1 MPNAERAFLPP
12 TASQLSERAHEVEEY
27 LTKTRGS
34 VPNIFKV
41 GLHSPELLGRLVGV
55 GGYLRF
61 ESILDDRLRELVILS
76 VADETGCAYERAHHA
91 PIARAL
97 GVSDDEVQPAGL
109 VALAEAQT
117 LEGAALRFARNVA
130 RGSNVPAETFETV
143 RSGLGEQGLVELSL
157 LAGYY
162 LLLSRW
168 VGVLNVQFDPE
179 LNG

>member
-1 MPNAERAFLPP
+1 MPNAERSFLPP
-12 TASQLSERAHEVEEY
+12 PHSELSDRAREVEDY
-27 LTKTRGS
+27 LAQTRGS
-34 VPNIFKV
+34 VPNIFRV
-41 GLHSPELLGRLVGV
+41 GLYSPELLGRLVAV

-97 GVSDDEVQPAGL
+97 GVHDDDLQPGGL
-109 VALAEAQT
+109 EALADEQT
-117 LEGAALRFARNVA
+117 LEGAALRFARLLA
-130 RGSNVPAETFETV
+130 RGSNIPTETFETV
-143 RSGLGEQGLVELSL
+143 RKALGEQGLVELAL

-168 VGVLNVQFDPE
+168 VDVLNVQPDPE
-179 LNG
+179 PNG